1 MPQNGES
8 TISPTDSIDEPEN
21 ENKKEI
27 CATPLGILKRAEST
41 DDGYYIRKSSM
52 RASESLDSSRHD
64 GILKRKRS
72 CLVKTVSFS
81 TTVSEL
87 VLPAEPPLDPKMEGE
102 YVETVFAGPKEPKEI
117 NQERLA
123 PKEED
128 SPRKGSMPAREERI
142 RDSKQQGQIKE
153 RRMRNV
159 EPRKEVNQ
167 EVTIRKWSVEDL
179 PKDEDPD
186 EFGIPD
192 VYKCGNCLVGFAPV
206 KKKKMMFVT
215 LTERCLEFHDSEK
228 SYRAGKTAKHMV
240 DLAMS
245 FNCHSEHYDAKLK
258 KCLCLMGPDETI
270 CMRPEGGI
278 LTIEGWR
285 RAIVRAIHE
294 ARRRKMDRVP
304 RPEDIFD
311 AVYDIRVLL
320 VPKDADKYL
329 DLMKKD
335 GFTNICTIVKE
346 ILGKKRLCLYP
357 HTVCIADICIEP
369 TAYGLP
375 AAGFPPFRAASM
387 FTLERATIACY
398 GFRDN
403 YFYLR
408 IGKGSPYRGY
418 ELMFQ
423 VDNTDVCKEIYSRI
437 RFLIERDAELR
448 KLELARRAEGRPRV
462 PTFQNSK
469 TVKEDACLREVLLES
484 YTMKKKNSTQS
495 ERGEIVIADPERKMS
510 DNRPRRK
517 TQDPKDMTKPDSRQ
531 LEPTRPRLPPLKF
544 DLSKPSGELLQSL
557 QREKERKEAERRAE
571 ELKNK
576 KEDNVYYPEESRE
589 SRSQFLE
596 PVAPGQAGVMIAQ
609 KISATDYTVMGP
621 ADWGKI
627 EDLKDDYS
635 DSGDSCYSSRRGTE
649 SQRSRPTQP
658 HLGCQMQNRA
668 QSFGAKQLKFSNRL
682 PPTVNLP
689 DSERKI
695 SAAVQGT
702 SNQLDL
708 PQDDPRKRAF
718 SLGSRNFFNLI
729 GFTDFRRLVSKRHR
743 TTSPNHTSTSG
754 ISLNSSNASP
764 SASSNF
770 LASAEYLEHARTDS
784 FTSSARSSPSKGY
797 SSYRTGSPKRKSDE
811 DLVSID
817 FSKLG
822 RKESTSETRKSPFGG
837 SGPAGS
843 FDYGREKREKE
854 ENDKRERERK
864 AVELKHKEELE
875 AKEMA
880 AKKRETERKHQEKK
894 ERKLEKLRAKEL
906 QKEKDRDHDQEK
918 EFRPKADSGIADCTP
933 SSSFSGK
940 KESKHDD
947 AYETCYVDPEGLKFL
962 ADIKKKKKEQEGLS
976 TTTSS
981 SSSLSTIVS
990 IEDNKVT
997 RRLVKQVESKTTND
1011 IAKSI
1016 GAVDISSRRS
1026 SACGDLNRKPS
1037 ICTAI
1042 LEEKEGEASETDSR
1056 GEPSDRKTSAA
1067 PVTRKP
1073 ASTGSSMSPFRR
1085 LKFLSFRKS

>member
-1 MPQNGES
+1 
-8 TISPTDSIDEPEN
+8 
-21 ENKKEI
+21 
-27 CATPLGILKRAEST
+27 
-41 DDGYYIRKSSM
+41 
-52 RASESLDSSRHD
+52 
-64 GILKRKRS
+64 
-72 CLVKTVSFS
+72 
-81 TTVSEL
+81 
-87 VLPAEPPLDPKMEGE
+87 MEGE

-117 NQERLA
+117 NQEQLA

-128 SPRKGSMPAREERI
+128 SPRKGSMSAREERI

-448 KLELARRAEGRPRV
+448 KQELARRAEGSDMHGMESLSVPSPLLHRTKLSLDSPVLTARDRRLMLGRDCLSFASLERDDSAPSSPFANYNRPRGSLGNFQIDHLSNHLSRPRV
-462 PTFQNSK
+462 STFQNSK

-596 PVAPGQAGVMIAQ
+596 PVAPGPPGVMIAQ

-770 LASAEYLEHARTDS
+770 LASAEYLDHARTDS

-822 RKESTSETRKSPFGG
+822 RKESTSETRKSPFAGG
-837 SGPAGS
+837 GPAGS

-875 AKEMA
+875 AKEIA

-1042 LEEKEGEASETDSR
+1042 LEEKEGDASETDSR